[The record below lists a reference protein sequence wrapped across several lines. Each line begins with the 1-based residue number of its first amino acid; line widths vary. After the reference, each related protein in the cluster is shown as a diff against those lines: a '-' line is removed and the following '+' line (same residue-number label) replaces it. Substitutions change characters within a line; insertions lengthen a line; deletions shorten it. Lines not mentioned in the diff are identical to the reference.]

1 MRTDV
6 AAPQMRSARSATLL
20 FLGLVLALILFA
32 APPGTASASGQPTT
46 IAASTPP
53 PADGGKGPEH
63 IAGTKVNTPAA
74 AAWALANV
82 FGTNNGF
89 GDDCTDFASRALAIG
104 GGDLETLLFDRS
116 TSNDHY
122 WYYSTYRFGRWY
134 SHSWSVAYDLAVHL
148 NLIGS
153 SWIRH
158 WRDARPGD
166 LIFADWKGSSF
177 AKISHVGMVTGML
190 NGQPLITQHTPS
202 QRNITL
208 HYWFKHEGPR
218 VHVWIAV
225 PHVG

>member
-1 MRTDV
+1 MRGDV
-6 AAPQMRSARSATLL
+6 ARPQMRLAGFAIVLSLG
-20 FLGLVLALILFA
+20 LGLVLTLVA
-32 APPGTASASGQPTT
+32 ARAATAIASPKPAI

-53 PADGGKGPEH
+53 SADGGNGPEH
-63 IAGTKVNTPAA
+63 ITGTKVNSPAA

-89 GDDCTDFASRALAIG
+89 GDDCTDFVSRALAIG
-104 GGDLETLLFDRS
+104 GGDPERLLFDRS

-122 WYYSTYRFGRWY
+122 WYYSTHKFGRWY
-134 SHSWSVAYDLAVHL
+134 SHSWSVAHDLAVHL

-166 LIFADWKGSSF
+166 LIFADWKGPSF
-177 AKISHVGMVTGML
+177 ANISHVGIVTGML

-208 HYWFKHEGPR
+208 HYWFKHAGPR

-225 PHVG
+225 PNGG